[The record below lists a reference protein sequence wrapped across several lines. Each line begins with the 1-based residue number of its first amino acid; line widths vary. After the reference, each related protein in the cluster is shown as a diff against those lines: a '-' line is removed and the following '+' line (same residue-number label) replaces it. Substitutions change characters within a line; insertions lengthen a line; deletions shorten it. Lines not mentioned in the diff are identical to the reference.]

1 MEDKVIVEKCLNGDT
16 DSFEYLVAKY
26 KKLVYSIA
34 LRFLRDTHLA
44 EDITQEVFFK
54 AFRKLDMYDTNM
66 KFSAWISRITHN
78 TCIDT
83 IRKNKNYSVAAGDE
97 PVMEDTE
104 GESADEVLVKKEKKQ
119 WLEEQIRLL
128 KPGYKTPLLLFHQA
142 GLSYEEIAKTMN
154 VPLSIVKNRIY
165 RARKMLKE
173 KMNEYYR
180 EA

>member
-1 MEDKVIVEKCLNGDT
+1 MEDKLIVEMCLKGDT
-16 DSFEYLVAKY
+16 DSFEYLVTKY

-34 LRFLRDTHLA
+34 IRFLKDAHLA

-54 AFRKLDMYDTNM
+54 AYRKLDTYDTNM
-66 KFSAWISRITHN
+66 KFSAWISRIAHN

-83 IRKNKNYSVAAGDE
+83 IRKNKNYSVATSED
-97 PVMEDTE
+97 PIIEDT
-104 GESADEVLVKKEKKQ
+104 GEAADEVLVKKEKKQ

-142 GLSYEEIAKTMN
+142 GLSYEEIARSMN

-173 KMNEYYR
+173 KMNEYYK

>member
-1 MEDKVIVEKCLNGDT
+1 MEDKMIVEKCLNGDI

-34 LRFLRDTHLA
+34 ISFFKDPHLA

-54 AFRKLDMYDTNM
+54 AYRKLDMYDTGM
-66 KFSAWISRITHN
+66 KFSSWISRIAHN

-83 IRKNKNYSVAAGDE
+83 LRKNKNYTVAAE
-97 PVMEDTE
+97 ENPVVEDTT
-104 GESADEVLVKKEKKQ
+104 ESADDILINKEKKQ

-142 GLSYEEIAKTMN
+142 GLSYEEIAKVMN

-173 KMNEYYR
+173 KMAEYFG